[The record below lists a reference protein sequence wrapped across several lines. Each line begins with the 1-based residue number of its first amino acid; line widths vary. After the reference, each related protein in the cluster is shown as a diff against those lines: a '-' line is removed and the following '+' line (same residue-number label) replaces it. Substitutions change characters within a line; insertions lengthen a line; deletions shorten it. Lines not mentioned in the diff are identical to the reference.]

1 MTRFCP
7 CISSENVQLLDQDLR
22 RVQGDVQVFE
32 HRLEVALEEERQRR
46 EAFEAEQRRR
56 AEEEQ
61 LREGEGRNVE
71 EERLDPEDELEHE
84 EQSEAWSGD
93 DEVHVDPVEIP
104 GPREDE
110 VVKDAL
116 PVRKDD
122 DELSV
127 DFVGEDE
134 DDNVWQ
140 QADVYSRTDDEGLEA
155 ETGGNKS
162 AGQKSD

>member
-1 MTRFCP
+1 MARFYP
-7 CISSENVQLLDQDLR
+7 RVSSENVQLLDQDLR
-22 RVQGDVQVFE
+22 RVQEDVRVFE
-32 HRLEVALEEERQRR
+32 HRLEEALEEERQRR

-61 LREGEGRNVE
+61 LREDEGHHVE
-71 EERLDPEDELEHE
+71 EERIDPTGELEHE

-93 DEVHVDPVEIP
+93 NVRVDPVEIP
-104 GPREDE
+104 GPREVE
-110 VVKDAL
+110 VVKDAV
-116 PVRKDD
+116 PVRKED

-140 QADVYSRTDDEGLEA
+140 QADVYSRREDEGLEA
-155 ETGGNKS
+155 ETDGSKS
-162 AGQKSD
+162 AGQKAD

>member
-1 MTRFCP
+1 M
-7 CISSENVQLLDQDLR
+7 R

-32 HRLEVALEEERQRR
+32 HRLEEALEEERQRR
-46 EAFEAEQRRR
+46 EAFEAEQRRL

-61 LREGEGRNVE
+61 LREDGGPYVE
-71 EERLDPEDELEHE
+71 ERRVDPADELEHE
-84 EQSEAWSGD
+84 EQSETWGG
-93 DEVHVDPVEIP
+93 DEVHGDPVEIL

-110 VVKDAL
+110 VVKDG
-116 PVRKDD
+116 PVRKED

-140 QADVYSRTDDEGLEA
+140 QADVYSRRGDGGLEA
-155 ETGGNKS
+155 ETEGNRS
-162 AGQKSD
+162 AGQKAD